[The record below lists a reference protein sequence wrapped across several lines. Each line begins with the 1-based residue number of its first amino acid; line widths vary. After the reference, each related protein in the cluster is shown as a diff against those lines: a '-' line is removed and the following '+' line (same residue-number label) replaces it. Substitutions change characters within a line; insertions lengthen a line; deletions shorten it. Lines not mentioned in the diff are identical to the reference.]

1 MKSGA
6 RVSLLRIALPF
17 LALIAAFPLAAGG
30 QVAVK
35 VNDDVNFRLGMFL
48 QGWADWTQDPI
59 TEGYSQ
65 NLFLRRARFIL
76 AGNVAKTVSFFFE
89 TDNPRLGNS
98 GTAGAKAINTGFL
111 VQDAF
116 LEWKLAGDLLA
127 LDGGLFY
134 VPQSRGVLNSSSSNL
149 SLDTPTFGLQQNAFV
164 QASAGRD
171 AGFALKGYLADD
183 HLEYRAGVYSGQR
196 QPPGQPPGA
205 AGSRNSPRLAVR
217 LQYDVFDP
225 EKGYTYI
232 GTNLGSRR
240 VLALGA
246 WGDSQ
251 GNFQAAG
258 ADVFA
263 DIPVGKDAVT
273 AEADYLYYDG
283 SKQFVQ
289 VSGGVTTPLLP
300 KQDVLF
306 ADAGYYLAAL
316 RLQPFLRFERLHFRE
331 ARFQT
336 SDQQRYSGGV
346 NWYISGQNLKLTAFY
361 ERVVPQV
368 KPAGAAVKDTNHIA
382 AQLQVL
388 YF

>member
-1 MKSGA
+1 M
-6 RVSLLRIALPF
+6 V
-17 LALIAAFPLAAGG
+17 
-30 QVAVK
+30 VK
-35 VNDDVNFRLGMFL
+35 VNEDVNFRFGMFL

-76 AGNVAKTVSFFFE
+76 AGNVAKSVSFFFE
-89 TDNPRLGNS
+89 TDNPRLGNA
-98 GTAGAKAINTGFL
+98 GTAGAKVINTGFL

-116 LEWKLAGDLLA
+116 LEWKIAEDLLA
-127 LDGGLFY
+127 VDAGLFY

-149 SLDTPTFGLQQNAFV
+149 TFDTPTFGLQQNAFV

-171 AGFALKGYLADD
+171 AGFALKGYLAGDR
-183 HLEYRAGVYSGQR
+183 LEYRAGAFSGQR
-196 QPPGQPPGA
+196 QAPAQPPGA
-205 AGSRNSPRLAVR
+205 AGSRNSPRFAAR
-217 LQYDVFDP
+217 LQYDLLDT
-225 EKGYTYI
+225 EKGYTYV
-232 GTNLGSRR
+232 GTNRGARR
-240 VLALGA
+240 ILALGV

-251 GNFQAAG
+251 GDFQAAG

-263 DIPVGKDAVT
+263 DIPIGKGAVT
-273 AEADYLYYDG
+273 AEADYLHYDG
-283 SKQFVQ
+283 GKQFVQ
-289 VSGGVTTPLLP
+289 VAGGVTTPLLP

-306 ADAGYYLAAL
+306 ADAGYYLASL
-316 RLQPFLRFERLHFRE
+316 KLQPFLRYERLYFRE
-331 ARFQT
+331 ERFQPG
-336 SDQQRYSGGV
+336 DQQRYSGGV

-361 ERVVPQV
+361 ERIVPKV